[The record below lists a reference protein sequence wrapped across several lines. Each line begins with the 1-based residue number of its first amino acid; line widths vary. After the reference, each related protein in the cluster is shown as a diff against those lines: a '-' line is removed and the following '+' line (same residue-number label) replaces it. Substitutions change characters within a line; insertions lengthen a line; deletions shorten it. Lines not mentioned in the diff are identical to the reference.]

1 MEARKTV
8 WVCARKLAKSRFKM
22 TVSSPTAWSVYQ
34 NDLAETVGS
43 YRSSEEGNKGK

>member
-1 MEARKTV
+1 MEARETV

-22 TVSSPTAWSVYQ
+22 TVTSPIARSVYL

-43 YRSSEEGNKGK
+43 YRSSEEGYKRK